1 MTGMKFNGFTF
12 GIVCALALAGCGS
25 SASTAAESAAS
36 STSASTSAALSTA
49 AADATAIPM
58 ASLDL
63 SNADGVLKD
72 ILDKGVLVVATSP
85 DYPPAEFVDAAT
97 GEVKG
102 SEMTLAKY
110 IADNLGVE
118 LQIEAMDFSGVLT
131 AVDTG
136 KADLGISGF
145 GYKKDRAENY
155 ELSLGY
161 TGSSEAA
168 CHGLLVPA
176 DQVDS
181 YSSLSDFSGKTID
194 AQASSL
200 QEMYVEDEIP
210 DANLQLVTSLD
221 QAILDLST
229 GKVDAAALDCNTA
242 KSYAASSDGKLAK
255 SSVEF
260 DLTPYEDYA
269 GNVIAAKKGET
280 SLINA
285 VNEIIKVVNDY
296 ELYTDWYNQA
306 KAEAGITDEE

>member
-1 MTGMKFNGFTF
+1 MKFNGFTF

-36 STSASTSAALSTA
+36 STSAPTSAALSTA
-49 AADATAIPM
+49 AADATATPM

-176 DQVDS
+176 DQVNS
-181 YSSLSDFSGKTID
+181 YSSLSDFSG
-194 AQASSL
+194 
-200 QEMYVEDEIP
+200 
-210 DANLQLVTSLD
+210 
-221 QAILDLST
+221 
-229 GKVDAAALDCNTA
+229 
-242 KSYAASSDGKLAK
+242 
-255 SSVEF
+255 
-260 DLTPYEDYA
+260 
-269 GNVIAAKKGET
+269 
-280 SLINA
+280 
-285 VNEIIKVVNDY
+285 
-296 ELYTDWYNQA
+296 
-306 KAEAGITDEE
+306 